1 MLWGNFIFSVR
12 IHFQSN
18 FSLGLKIENW
28 KLKMKIGNFQ
38 PRKKPET
45 CVFPWFLEKPQ
56 IISKHRDKGT
66 RLTPRSIEKFR
77 GLSRAQPEKDRGT
90 SRCFEVISFFQL
102 EFIFS
107 RISVSDWKLKTEN
120 WKWKLAIFNLERSL
134 KPVFFLGFSKNLKSS
149 RSISIREAQARS
161 LISMLLYD
169 FRFFLETVE
178 KTPGFDRD
186 RQVHQGR
193 RPIRRQRP
201 RGEAYGTMFTS
212 PHGHLWLP

>member
-1 MLWGNFIFSVR
+1 VVGWGWR
-12 IHFQSN
+12 
-18 FSLGLKIENW
+18 E
-28 KLKMKIGNFQ
+28 
-38 PRKKPET
+38 E
-45 CVFPWFLEKPQ
+45 
-56 IISKHRDKGT
+56 
-66 RLTPRSIEKFR
+66 TPRSIEKFR

-178 KTPGFDRD
+178 KTPGLYWPGKKNFNLKFYF
-186 RQVHQGR
+186 
-193 RPIRRQRP
+193 PSWTFIFP
-201 RGEAYGTMFTS
+201 PWSFISLFKAITS
-212 PHGHLWLP
+212 ISMLL